1 MCVPSVATEN
11 AQPAYRT
18 SVLTNARVAGNT
30 RPLFGPGEL
39 HWVREWPME
48 LEAFELVLL
57 RRPRDARHYDEGT
70 LERIQ
75 TEHIAYHAA
84 LRERG
89 LVVTNG
95 PVVDQVDESLRGLTF
110 YRTGSLDEAR
120 RLAEE
125 DPAVR
130 AGRLEVDVMRWY
142 CPAGTMV
149 ESGTPSGE
157 DG

>member
-1 MCVPSVATEN
+1 
-11 AQPAYRT
+11 
-18 SVLTNARVAGNT
+18 
-30 RPLFGPGEL
+30 
-39 HWVREWPME
+39 ME

-57 RRPRDARHYDEGT
+57 RRPRDATSYDEET

-84 LRERG
+84 LRDRG

-95 PVVDQVDESLRGLTF
+95 PLLHQADESLRGLTF

-120 RLAEE
+120 RLAED

-130 AGRLEVDVMRWY
+130 ARRLEVDVMQWY

-149 ESGTPSGE
+149 LPGTAVQDAE
-157 DG
+157 